1 MIRVATRFTAAA
13 SLLTVGLLLVAVATA
28 PRAAMAKDEVQ
39 DKDWQL
45 LGEAKVEARGET
57 DEIKVGTGVFKRIK
71 LQVKGADVE
80 FKKLTVVYENG
91 DPEQV
96 DLRDKIK
103 RGGETRAINLKG
115 RNRAI
120 KKVILAY
127 KADKGADRDAHV
139 VLLGSSK

>member
-1 MIRVATRFTAAA
+1 MIRIATRSTAAA
-13 SLLTVGLLLVAVATA
+13 SLLTVGLLLMAAAA
-28 PRAAMAKDEVQ
+28 PRAAMAKDE
-39 DKDWQL
+39 DKDWQI

-57 DEIKVGTGVFKRIK
+57 DEIKVGSGVFKRIK

-96 DLRDKIK
+96 ELREKIK

-115 RNRAI
+115 RNRAV

>member
-1 MIRVATRFTAAA
+1 MIRIATRSTAAA
-13 SLLTVGLLLVAVATA
+13 SLLTVGLLLMAVAAA
-28 PRAAMAKDEVQ
+28 PRAAMANDEE
-39 DKDWQL
+39 KDWQL

-57 DEIKVGTGVFKRIK
+57 DEIKVGSGVFKRIK

-115 RNRAI
+115 RNRAV

-139 VLLGSSK
+139 ILLGSSK